1 MAQALS
7 SGDIEN
13 GFDESRQA
21 YLLSHSQREVQRM
34 KNQHEWVKTAFGGL
48 IKAPI
53 DYEKKDQSI
62 LDSATADGDPELYP
76 PSHLLPSNVQ
86 LVPGDL
92 LTSLPDSWTRNFDL
106 VHQRFVFPGIPSEA
120 FHDALWKLMEC
131 VKPGGWIQ
139 LVEPLAGENVSGPG
153 PSAFAVLHRLANK
166 FMKSSNIEQRI
177 TSRLQEGGFIN
188 INVQMMD
195 IVLGKSQQNK
205 ELDVRGRKTMRAALV
220 NMSSMTNAKEMGMSD
235 EEWGS
240 LMERFDRDMMTFC
253 IAVRHVIIW
262 AQRPE

>member
-1 MAQALS
+1 MSRPIISDTAFDPVIASHQQQQAGLFLVQRS
-7 SGDIEN
+7 LIGGTWLCDVGTMLPPETRLV
-13 GFDESRQA
+13 GFDIA
-21 YLLSHSQREVQRM
+21 
-34 KNQHEWVKTAFGGL
+34 
-48 IKAPI
+48 
-53 DYEKKDQSI
+53 
-62 LDSATADGDPELYP
+62 PELYP

-120 FHDALWKLMEC
+120 FHDALCKLMEC